1 MTFFHEMYGRYFR
14 IVSVLLRR
22 ESCTEAEIR
31 ALIVAEGFGESVLFL
46 PQKLIPQ
53 ADGSDWGLLRRTANG
68 RLEPVTR
75 HLPMMPVTAVQKRW
89 LRAKLN
95 DPRLR
100 LFLDDTAFAA
110 LSETLRDVPPLYLP
124 EWFRFPDRFSDG
136 DPYTQN
142 TYRAHFRTVLQAV
155 HARKPLAVR
164 FRSGRGAE
172 IYMHCMPLYLEYS
185 AKNDKFRLCCI
196 QIRNGQMKDRRLI
209 NLGRIEGVRPAETEI
224 TPTQESPE
232 AYFASRRCQEPVV
245 VRVTEERNGVERFLM
260 EFAPYQ
266 KQTERDPE
274 TGTVTVQLW
283 YDKLDETEL
292 LIRLLS
298 FGPVLEIL
306 GPPAFRQQAAD
317 RIARQY
323 EYCRVMQI
331 PQQEAADAAYTEV

>member
-124 EWFRFPDRFSDG
+124 EWFSLSRPLFRRRSVYAKRIPRAFPYRFAGSTCPKTACRSVSLRKG
-136 DPYTQN
+136 CRNLHALY
-142 TYRAHFRTVLQAV
+142 AAV
-155 HARKPLAVR
+155 
-164 FRSGRGAE
+164 SG
-172 IYMHCMPLYLEYS
+172 
-185 AKNDKFRLCCI
+185 
-196 QIRNGQMKDRRLI
+196 
-209 NLGRIEGVRPAETEI
+209 
-224 TPTQESPE
+224 
-232 AYFASRRCQEPVV
+232 
-245 VRVTEERNGVERFLM
+245 
-260 EFAPYQ
+260 
-266 KQTERDPE
+266 
-274 TGTVTVQLW
+274 
-283 YDKLDETEL
+283 
-292 LIRLLS
+292 
-298 FGPVLEIL
+298 IL
-306 GPPAFRQQAAD
+306 R
-317 RIARQY
+317 
-323 EYCRVMQI
+323 
-331 PQQEAADAAYTEV
+331 